1 MSITEI
7 QKIMSKALFLID
19 RASGRVVMLNRLGAN
34 TFSYT
39 FLSDFRYIRL
49 TRVIVEGIDPD
60 EISAVNLYHAAAI
73 IRIGVMTS
81 LNCPEEKIDDE
92 VARLLVQTGAHSLRV
107 EA

>member
-1 MSITEI
+1 
-7 QKIMSKALFLID
+7 
-19 RASGRVVMLNRLGAN
+19 MLNRLSDN

-49 TRVIVEGIDPD
+49 TRVIVDGIDPN
-60 EISAVNLYHAAAI
+60 EITGINLYHAAAVV
-73 IRIGVMTS
+73 RIGVMTS

-92 VARLLVQTGAHSLRV
+92 IARLLVQTGAHSLRV

>member
-1 MSITEI
+1 MSNSIF
-7 QKIMSKALFLID
+7 MID
-19 RASGRVVMLNRLGAN
+19 RVSGRVVMLNRLAADK
-34 TFSYT
+34 FSYT
-39 FLSDFRYIRL
+39 FLPDFRSERL
-49 TRVIVEGIDPD
+49 ARVIVEGVDPD
-60 EISAVNLYHAAAI
+60 EINVINLYHAAAI

>member
-1 MSITEI
+1 
-7 QKIMSKALFLID
+7 MSKALFLID
-19 RASGRVVMLNRLGAN
+19 RVSGRVVMLSRRGPNE
-34 TFSYT
+34 FSYT
-39 FLSDFRYIRL
+39 FLADFRRIRL

>member
-1 MSITEI
+1 MLS
-7 QKIMSKALFLID
+7 
-19 RASGRVVMLNRLGAN
+19 RSGPNEFA
-34 TFSYT
+34 YT
-39 FLSDFRYIRL
+39 FLPDFRSDRL
-49 TRVIVEGIDPD
+49 ARVIVEGVDPD
-60 EISAVNLYHAAAI
+60 EISVINLYHAAAI

>member
-1 MSITEI
+1 
-7 QKIMSKALFLID
+7 MSKAIFMID
-19 RASGRVVMLNRLGAN
+19 RASGRIVMLNRLSDN

-49 TRVIVEGIDPD
+49 TRVIVDGIDPN
-60 EISAVNLYHAAAI
+60 EITGINLYHAAAVV
-73 IRIGVMTS
+73 RIGVMTS

-92 VARLLVQTGAHSLRV
+92 IARLLVQTGAHSLRV